1 MYLSRLIL
9 NPRNRLVRQ
18 EVAKPYEMHRSLMR
32 AFPDDLKAGT
42 ERVLSRLKIQSRG
55 AMPTLLVQ
63 SRTLPDWSWLGAEAR
78 GYLLQTS
85 VPNPAI
91 KSFDMQATPD
101 QKLVFRLRANPS
113 VKRKGKRR
121 GLYCWDEQRQWLT
134 RKGEQGGFRV
144 LSVQPVGWTMLT
156 DHVRRD
162 EGDAHKLCLLVV
174 QFDGVLQ
181 VVDPNRLRESVE
193 GGIGSG
199 KAFGLGLLSL
209 APLA

>member
-1 MYLSRLIL
+1 
-9 NPRNRLVRQ
+9 
-18 EVAKPYEMHRSLMR
+18 MHRSLMR

-42 ERVLSRLKIQSRG
+42 ERVLFRLEIQDRG

-63 SRTLPDWSWLGAEAR
+63 SWTLPDWSWLGAEAR
-78 GYLLQTS
+78 GYLLPTS

-91 KSFDMQATPD
+91 KSFDMQAASE
-101 QKLVFRLRANPS
+101 QELAFRLRANPS
-113 VKRKGKRR
+113 VKRDGRR
-121 GLYCWDEQRQWLT
+121 CGLYCWDEQRQWLT

-156 DHVRRD
+156 DYVCRD
-162 EGDAHKLCLLVV
+162 KGITHKLTLLAV
-174 QFDGVLQ
+174 QFDGLLQ
-181 VVDPNRLRESVE
+181 VTDPDHLRESVE
-193 GGIGSG
+193 GGIGSA